1 MKRHT
6 EFAFDLPALRVVEN
20 EHHLLRYLMD
30 QWHPIVLNFERNV
43 YTTDEGHKAL
53 LDLRSKLN
61 HFKDVLSKH
70 FQKEEKYLFPKLV
83 QYVGDEQGPVVAVE
97 EEHEEIDAYMEHFFH
112 HTEGD
117 LVHLSLQQMQEIV
130 QDAGEAFEVIT
141 FHFIKEESVI
151 FPMVEEILKPN
162 EQYDLFEN
170 LYSSI
175 I

>member
-70 FQKEEKYLFPKLV
+70 FQKRR
-83 QYVGDEQGPVVAVE
+83 
-97 EEHEEIDAYMEHFFH
+97 
-112 HTEGD
+112 
-117 LVHLSLQQMQEIV
+117 
-130 QDAGEAFEVIT
+130 EVLISQT
-141 FHFIKEESVI
+141 CTICRR
-151 FPMVEEILKPN
+151 
-162 EQYDLFEN
+162 
-170 LYSSI
+170 
-175 I
+175 

>member
-1 MKRHT
+1 
-6 EFAFDLPALRVVEN
+6 
-20 EHHLLRYLMD
+20 
-30 QWHPIVLNFERNV
+30 
-43 YTTDEGHKAL
+43 
-53 LDLRSKLN
+53 
-61 HFKDVLSKH
+61 
-70 FQKEEKYLFPKLV
+70 
-83 QYVGDEQGPVVAVE
+83 
-97 EEHEEIDAYMEHFFH
+97 MEHFFH

>member
-1 MKRHT
+1 MKRYT
-6 EFAFDLPALRVVEN
+6 AFTFDLPALRVIEN
-20 EHHLLRYLMD
+20 EHHLLRYMMD

-43 YTTDEGHKAL
+43 YSVAEGHKAL
-53 LDLRSKLN
+53 LDLRSKLA
-61 HFKDVLSKH
+61 HFKGVLVKH
-70 FQKEEKYLFPKLV
+70 FQKEEKYLFSKLV

-97 EEHEEIDAYMEHFFH
+97 EEHEEIAAYIEHFLH

-117 LVHLSLQQMQEIV
+117 LVHLSLQQMKEIV
-130 QDAGEAFEVIT
+130 QDAGEAFEIIT

-162 EQYDLFEN
+162 EQYALFEN